1 MSKQYD
7 VVIIGAGIIGASIAF
22 SLARSGKKTLN
33 IDALPASGYGS
44 TSGSCAI
51 IRPYYS
57 TIETSAIAHESHR
70 YWSDWSELLD
80 AEDERGHIQ
89 YHAVGCLVAKTENND
104 YLRPTMAILDAIGAP
119 YEELDP
125 EQYVARMPIFNV
137 ESYTPAKRPEDD
149 GFGEPNG
156 KQIGGGVYMPEGGYV
171 SDPQLATHNL
181 QRAAEAKG
189 GEFLFNAK
197 VASIRQE
204 GGRIVGI
211 TLVSGEQVDAPVVVN
226 AAGPHSSKINAMVDA
241 QQDMKITTRA
251 LRHEVAHVPSPA
263 GFDFE
268 KQGCVCS
275 DSDIHTYCRPETG
288 NHILIG
294 SEDPACDSKDW
305 VDPDDYNKDFT
316 DQWRVQALRM
326 GQRIQSLPIPNQAKG
341 VVELYDVTPDWAPIY
356 DKSCVPGFYMA
367 IGTSGNQFKNAPIVG
382 DMMQQL
388 IDACEQGQD
397 HDLQPVVFKLKY
409 SGRAIDLSIFSRN
422 RNINPNSSGTVLG

>member
-1 MSKQYD
+1 VSKQYD